1 MSTIIVTL
9 PEEVLK
15 QLKKKA
21 KSENKTLEELIS
33 DAIFKQFDITDPK
46 IKAELHLK
54 LCEKYIREAEES
66 LAKKNYVQA
75 SEKAWGAA
83 SQIVKAV
90 AARRGVELRS
100 HRDLW
105 EFITKLNKENPDWNL
120 LNMFHIANSLHTNFY
135 ENWLTA
141 EAVANGVEIIRTF
154 TEKLKKLTRA

>member
-120 LNMFHIANSLHTNFY
+120 LNTFHIANSFHTNFY

-141 EAVANGVEIIRTF
+141 EAVANGVEVIRTF